1 MANRLMGLQLCP
13 SKVAE
18 MKLAWL
24 FWEIDWTEDGDPEGD
39 GHWVFKEERDDWRHG
54 KWKRIVYCEVEE

>member
-1 MANRLMGLQLCP
+1 
-13 SKVAE
+13 

-24 FWEIDWTEDGDPEGD
+24 YWEADWSDEFPDEGTNLE
-39 GHWVFKEERDDWRHG
+39 GHWEFRFTRDDYRTDDS

>member
-1 MANRLMGLQLCP
+1 MGGSSHCFTL
-13 SKVAE
+13 ADM

-24 FWEIDWTEDGDPEGD
+24 FWEIEWDEDGIHSGN
-39 GHWVFKEERDDWRHG
+39 GRWLFKETRDEWDGDDR